1 MSTHDLYSDTFP
13 PHGTTAGYAAGCHSG
28 GACPGKL
35 ERGQT
40 CVQANQRYASDWS
53 YRKAVDRGE
62 ELAVLSAQPEPDPP
76 ARKRAQANQERQQA
90 RRTPAVGEEPK
101 PVARPK
107 PPAPTPVVE
116 EVPAPGPVEPAPSV
130 AHEPSVVEPEPVE
143 LPRPRGKQVL
153 DDAVRTLAESL
164 ELQRAI
170 AEIGERALRTIRI
183 EINHMRREAAALEN
197 QQEKR

>member
-40 CVQANQRYASDWS
+40 CVQANQRYAADWS

-62 ELAVLSAQPEPDPP
+62 ELAALGEQPATPV
-76 ARKRAQANQERQQA
+76 KTRAQANQKRQQA
-90 RRTPAVGEEPK
+90 RRTLPEPVGPK

-107 PPAPTPVVE
+107 PPAPTPVAE
-116 EVPAPGPVEPAPSV
+116 EVPAPVPVEPAPAV
-130 AHEPSVVEPEPVE
+130 VHEPAVVEPELVE
-143 LPRPRGKQVL
+143 EPRPRGKQVL